1 MKKLVS
7 IIIVTALIFMCAG
20 ISASAE
26 GTEVSVPK
34 IEIITENG
42 NGASLQ
48 KADGYVNAEI
58 TITDGVNTPLSG
70 SVLFKVRGNSTAM
83 SSISKK
89 AFTFKFDKKTDV
101 LGMGKGKKWALL
113 ANCFDPTLLRNYTA
127 FELAREMGV
136 PYTSEQRIAE
146 LWLDGEYRG
155 CYTVYE
161 PVQQGKDRVD
171 LDIESNGGKNDFLI
185 ELESTRVEEGV
196 TYLSVGGVRFAVS
209 EPEEPDAEQT
219 AYITSV
225 MTDIVNTLQKGDEHQ
240 IRSKI
245 DVESFAKIYFL
256 NEFIKNQD
264 FGYSSVFFFYKN
276 GKLYAGPPWDYDL
289 SLGNVNG
296 ELNSANAKAAS
307 VSDGIMQ
314 DKKNLYKWLCNK
326 DWFQN
331 EIKLVFLK
339 NYGYIKNIS
348 ADGGMLDSLRAQYS
362 GVINRNFQK
371 WSVKRWWLNYQKIPF
386 ATYEENY
393 AFLKQW
399 TAERTA
405 WLSDY
410 YGVNENSYVLGDT
423 DRDYYVTISDVT
435 AAQKTLAELPVT
447 EFNSEAADVDG
458 SGLNIDNITTIQRY
472 IAGFEEPYKIG
483 GIMSGAKEEK

>member
-48 KADGYVNAEI
+48 KADSYVNAEI

-155 CYTVYE
+155 SYTVYE
-161 PVQQGKDRVD
+161 PVQEGKDRVD
-171 LDIESNGGKNDFLI
+171 IDIESNGGKNDFLI

-225 MTDIVNTLQKGDEHQ
+225 MTDIVNTMQKGDERQ

-245 DVESFAKIYFL
+245 DVESFAKFYFL

-276 GKLYAGPPWDYDL
+276 GRLYAGPPWDYDL

-296 ELNSANAKAAS
+296 ELKAR
-307 VSDGIMQ
+307 IP
-314 DKKNLYKWLCNK
+314 
-326 DWFQN
+326 
-331 EIKLVFLK
+331 EKLRL
-339 NYGYIKNIS
+339 
-348 ADGGMLDSLRAQYS
+348 
-362 GVINRNFQK
+362 
-371 WSVKRWWLNYQKIPF
+371 YQKH
-386 ATYEENY
+386 
-393 AFLKQW
+393 
-399 TAERTA
+399 
-405 WLSDY
+405 
-410 YGVNENSYVLGDT
+410 LG
-423 DRDYYVTISDVT
+423 
-435 AAQKTLAELPVT
+435 
-447 EFNSEAADVDG
+447 
-458 SGLNIDNITTIQRY
+458 
-472 IAGFEEPYKIG
+472 
-483 GIMSGAKEEK
+483 

>member
-7 IIIVTALIFMCAG
+7 IFMVTALIFLCAG
-20 ISASAE
+20 FTANAE
-26 GTEVSVPK
+26 VTEVSVPK
-34 IEIITENG
+34 IEINTKNSNG
-42 NGASLQ
+42 TALQ

-58 TITDGVNTPLSG
+58 KITDTDNSVLGG

-83 SSISKK
+83 AGIAKK
-89 AFTFKFDKKTDV
+89 SFTFKFDKKNSV

-127 FELAREMGV
+127 FELAREMGI

-161 PVQQGKDRVD
+161 PVQEGKDRVD
-171 LDIESNGGKNDFLI
+171 IDIESNGGKNDFLV
-185 ELESTRVEEGV
+185 ELESTRVEDDV
-196 TYLSVGGVRFAVS
+196 TYITTGGIRFAVS
-209 EPEEPDAEQT
+209 EPEEPDEDQT
-219 AYITSV
+219 AYISSV
-225 MTDIVNTLQKGDEHQ
+225 MADIVNTLQNGDERQ

-245 DVESFAKIYFL
+245 DVDSFAKFYFL

-314 DKKNLYKWLCNK
+314 YNKNLYRWLCGKN
-326 DWFQN
+326 WFLN
-331 EIKLVFLK
+331 EVKLAFLK

-348 ADGGMLDSLRAQYS
+348 ADGGMLDSLRTQYN
-362 GVINRNFQK
+362 GVIDRNFQK
-371 WSVKRWWLNYQKIPF
+371 WSVKKWWLNYQRIPF
-386 ATYEENY
+386 NTYDENY

-423 DRDYYVTISDVT
+423 NRDFLVTISDVT
-435 AAQKTLAELPVT
+435 VAQQVLADLPVAS
-447 EFNSEAADVDG
+447 FNGAAADVDG
-458 SGLNIDNITTIQRY
+458 NGLNIENITSIQRC
-472 IAGFEEPYKIG
+472 IAGFDEPYSIG
-483 GIMSGAKEEK
+483 RVIKGT

>member
-7 IIIVTALIFMCAG
+7 IFMVTALIFLCAG
-20 ISASAE
+20 FTANADV
-26 GTEVSVPK
+26 TEVSFPK
-34 IEIITENG
+34 IEINTENS
-42 NGASLQ
+42 NGTALQ

-58 TITDGVNTPLSG
+58 KITDTDNSVLGG

-83 SSISKK
+83 AGIAKK
-89 AFTFKFDKKTDV
+89 SFTFKFDKKNSV

-127 FELAREMGV
+127 FDFAREMGI

-161 PVQQGKDRVD
+161 PVQEGKNRVD
-171 LDIESNGGKNDFLI
+171 IDIESNGGKKDFLV
-185 ELESTRVEEGV
+185 ELESTRVEDDV
-196 TYLSVGGVRFAVS
+196 TYITTGGIRFAVS
-209 EPEEPDAEQT
+209 EPEEPDEDQT
-219 AYITSV
+219 AYISSV
-225 MTDIVNTLQKGDEHQ
+225 MADIVNTLQNGDERQ

-245 DVESFAKIYFL
+245 DVDSFAKFYFL

-314 DKKNLYKWLCNK
+314 YNKNLYRWLCGKN
-326 DWFQN
+326 WFLN
-331 EIKLVFLK
+331 EVKLAFLK

-348 ADGGMLDSLRAQYS
+348 AESGMLDSLRTQYN
-362 GVINRNFQK
+362 GVIDRNFQK
-371 WSVKRWWLNYQKIPF
+371 WSVKKWWLNYQRIPF
-386 ATYEENY
+386 NTYEENY

-423 DRDYYVTISDVT
+423 NRDFLVTISDVT
-435 AAQKTLAELPVT
+435 AAQQVLADLPAAS
-447 EFNSEAADVDG
+447 FNSAAADVDG
-458 SGLNIDNITTIQRY
+458 SGLNIENITSIQRY
-472 IAGFEEPYKIG
+472 IAGFDEPYSIG
-483 GIMSGAKEEK
+483 SVIKGT